1 MTIITIANQKGGCGK
16 TTTTVNLSASL
27 AERGYK
33 VLLVDL
39 DPQAHATLGL
49 GIDPYELKESIYEI
63 LIHPDRH
70 ISEVI
75 RRTCVP
81 NLFIAPSNI
90 LLSGADLDLNNV
102 VGREGV
108 LKDHLRKL
116 DPSYEFVLIDCSPS
130 LNIVTVNGLTTANYL
145 LIPVQA
151 QYYAMEGMKQLF
163 NTVDIVRRHL
173 NHELKL
179 LGILLTMYDGRTNI
193 CRDVARG
200 IREHFQN
207 KVFQTM
213 INVNV
218 KITEAPSAGKPVT
231 MYDPC
236 SIGARDYQQLT
247 TEALAILNGRPFAR
261 PEIQEKT
268 NGALPA
274 PAVEVTSE
282 PAAEKSENAV
292 VQEEVQTEKTPDP
305 SPVSPAP
312 EPSASEPA
320 EIETQTSK
328 VQETPKTEET
338 ESVDIEKKDEV
349 SVE

>member
-1 MTIITIANQKGGCGK
+1 MKIITVANQKGGCGK
-16 TTTTVNLSASL
+16 TTTTVNLSACL

-70 ISEVI
+70 ISEVV

-81 NLFIAPSNI
+81 NLYIAPSNI

-116 DPSYEFVLIDCSPS
+116 DSSYEFILIDCSPS

-173 NHELKL
+173 NHELKI

-193 CRDVARG
+193 CRDVAKG
-200 IREHFQN
+200 IRDHFKD
-207 KVFQTM
+207 KVFQSV

-231 MYDPC
+231 TYDPC
-236 SIGARDYQQLT
+236 SIGARDHQQLA
-247 TEALAILNGRPFAR
+247 TEVLSILSGRPYVKPEVVDAR
-261 PEIQEKT
+261 SESIKPVTHEVAAEAKPQEPCTQVKILPPT
-268 NGALPA
+268 IVDKPA
-274 PAVEVTSE
+274 PAESVTPVAMPETQSVVQAESVEVH
-282 PAAEKSENAV
+282 
-292 VQEEVQTEKTPDP
+292 EEVEQG
-305 SPVSPAP
+305 S
-312 EPSASEPA
+312 
-320 EIETQTSK
+320 
-328 VQETPKTEET
+328 
-338 ESVDIEKKDEV
+338 
-349 SVE
+349 